1 MGAGTLASIMT
12 DLPSLCVRCK
22 MERIVCDAGVMPVS
36 MLGRV
41 SKFSTGSDTSDPA
54 SVFPSLLAFHPL
66 ILIHEFW
73 VTSARAVPNVIAF
86 SLQNIRF
93 LSFRVCHADVATYF
107 PLKG

>member
-1 MGAGTLASIMT
+1 
-12 DLPSLCVRCK
+12 
-22 MERIVCDAGVMPVS
+22 MERIDCDAGVMPVS

-41 SKFSTGSDTSDPA
+41 SKFSTGSGRSDPA
-54 SVFPSLLAFHPL
+54 SVFPGLLAFHPL
-66 ILIHEFW
+66 ILNHEFW

-93 LSFRVCHADVATYF
+93 LSFRVRHADVATYF

>member
-73 VTSARAVPNVIAF
+73 VTSARLFPMSSHFPYRIFAF
-86 SLQNIRF
+86 FHFASVTPTSRHIF
-93 LSFRVCHADVATYF
+93 H
-107 PLKG
+107 

>member
-1 MGAGTLASIMT
+1 VGAGTLASIMT

-22 MERIVCDAGVMPVS
+22 MERIFCDAGVMPVS

-66 ILIHEFW
+66 I
-73 VTSARAVPNVIAF
+73 
-86 SLQNIRF
+86 
-93 LSFRVCHADVATYF
+93 
-107 PLKG
+107 